1 MTSRASQAA
10 IPIRTEPMQLVAR
23 VVDGNGQRWMLAT
36 DQQGLLAAQRAASC
50 LLEPRA
56 GDRVL
61 TLCQG
66 DEAWVLA
73 VLERTSGGAN
83 ALTLNGDISL
93 HAVGGS
99 LKIRGDEDVDLNA
112 AGNVTVTGSRLQLRA
127 RVSEFVAEKAC
138 WAIEN
143 LQLRYG
149 RMAMV
154 GQALD
159 MVARQLNQ
167 FAETSV
173 RKVEGMDHKRAG
185 QIDHKARSSM
195 TMQAENVIVQ
205 AREVAKVDGDQ
216 IQLG

>member
-1 MTSRASQAA
+1 MTARTPQAA
-10 IPIRTEPMQLVAR
+10 IPIRPEPIQLIGR

-36 DQQGLLAAQRAASC
+36 EQHGLMPARRASSC
-50 LLEPRA
+50 LLEPCP

-61 TLCQG
+61 LLWQG

-73 VLERTSGGAN
+73 VLERAQDGTN
-83 ALTLNGDISL
+83 ALSLPGDVSL
-93 HAVGGS
+93 RAVGGS
-99 LKIRGDEDVDLNA
+99 LKLHCDQDLDISA
-112 AGNVTVTGSRLQLRA
+112 PGSVSVTGSRLQLRA

-138 WAIEN
+138 WAIEK

-154 GQALD
+154 GETLD

-167 FAETSV
+167 FAENSV

-185 QIDHKARSSM
+185 QVDHRARSAM
-195 TMQAENVIVQ
+195 TLRGENVIVQ